1 MQIWS
6 SLHPLK
12 RVFAD
17 VKSGGN
23 FCHNLGPRC
32 RKKCLPYVT
41 VLYLNAGFYLGFIVW
56 GRSPEWPKATSFL
69 GGSGG
74 MPPPPQE
81 IFLNEYA
88 LRCNLVHFE
97 TQFWEMLQ
105 CVHWPRRVWMI
116 FPIYRVFQ
124 KFVPIVNCTLRK
136 AFNASLGKC
145 KLIQVR
151 NYLNNLSK
159 HIQTKLWRNYN
170 IFEVLPQMCM
180 NASFFPAIFFLPILY
195 VFYFRFFFSRFLL
208 FSVLFHENEGLHC
221 LC

>member
-41 VLYLNAGFYLGFIVW
+41 VLYLNVGRVLSRIYRLGEKSRVAE
-56 GRSPEWPKATSFL
+56 GDELPR
-69 GGSGG
+69 GSGAY
-74 MPPPPQE
+74 PPPE
-81 IFLNEYA
+81 ILLNDFG
-88 LRCNLVHFE
+88 LRVNLVHFE
-97 TQFWEMLQ
+97 KQFWEMLQ

-159 HIQTKLWRNYN
+159 HIQTKLWKNYN
-170 IFEVLPQMCM
+170 IFEVLPQMCV

-195 VFYFRFFFSRFLL
+195 VFYFRFFSRFLL

>member
-1 MQIWS
+1 
-6 SLHPLK
+6 
-12 RVFAD
+12 
-17 VKSGGN
+17 
-23 FCHNLGPRC
+23 
-32 RKKCLPYVT
+32 
-41 VLYLNAGFYLGFIVW
+41 
-56 GRSPEWPKATSFL
+56 
-69 GGSGG
+69 
-74 MPPPPQE
+74 
-81 IFLNEYA
+81 
-88 LRCNLVHFE
+88 
-97 TQFWEMLQ
+97 MLQ

-195 VFYFRFFFSRFLL
+195 VFFFSFFFPFSFIFCTLSRKWRPALFVLTLRHLFSRSSGHSVTEIAKLLNKSQRYKWTSGEKWRLEKTNQGVDGRFFLSKCVRNVIEKAVSICVIILQDRKLKKFNFTISKFRAQR
-208 FSVLFHENEGLHC
+208 
-221 LC
+221 